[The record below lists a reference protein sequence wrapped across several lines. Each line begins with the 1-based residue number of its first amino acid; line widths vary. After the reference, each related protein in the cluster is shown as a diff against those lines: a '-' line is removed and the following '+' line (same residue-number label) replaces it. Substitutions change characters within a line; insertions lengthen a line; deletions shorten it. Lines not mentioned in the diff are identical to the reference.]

1 MSDAQQAEVSSSA
14 RRIVHFTCRA
24 LIVLLFGGTAASA
37 QTAATPADPDNYPNR
52 TIRYVVPYPPGA
64 FNDTLARI
72 VSQKLSEAWDVPVV
86 VENRPGGGTLIG
98 SEAVAK
104 APPDGY
110 TLLGVAFPFGANP
123 SIYKNLPYDTLKDF
137 TPLIFAGQTQNLL
150 VIKPSLPINSV
161 KELIDYAKKNP
172 GKVSYGSTG
181 IGSSNHL
188 SMELFKSMAGIDLV
202 HVPYK
207 GSAPMVNDMLGG
219 HIDIA
224 FDNTPNVLPQVNAD
238 KLRALGVS
246 SKARSAARSQCADG
260 VRGRRSRLRGHGVVR
275 HRRTRRHEA
284 GDRAEAQRG
293 DQRDLQD
300 GRCETTI
307 RRPGRRPRRRTAVAI
322 RRSHSRRDRRNGR
335 RSSRTRISSRNE
347 GSRQA
352 RDVVEPAR

>member
-1 MSDAQQAEVSSSA
+1 MSDTQQAEVSSSA
-14 RRIVHFTCRA
+14 RRLVHFTCCA
-24 LIVLLFGGTAASA
+24 LLALVLGSTAASA
-37 QTAATPADPDNYPNR
+37 QNAATPADSDSYPSR
-52 TIRYVVPYPPGA
+52 TIRYVVPYPPGG

-72 VSQKLSEAWDVPVV
+72 VSQKLSEAWNVPVV

-104 APPDGY
+104 AAPDGY

-123 SIYKNLPYDTLKDF
+123 SIYKNLPYDTVKDF

-224 FDNTPNVLPQVNAD
+224 FDNTPNVLPQVNGD

-246 SKARSAARSQCADG
+246 SKARSQLAANVPTVS
-260 VRGRRSRLRGHGVVR
+260 
-275 HRRTRRHEA
+275 EA
-284 GDRAEAQRG
+284 GVTGYEVTVWFGIVGPAGVKPEVVQKLNAALNAIFKMDDVKKRFVDQGVDPVGGTPAQFADHMRAEIAKW
-293 DQRDLQD
+293 
-300 GRCETTI
+300 
-307 RRPGRRPRRRTAVAI
+307 AK
-322 RRSHSRRDRRNGR
+322 
-335 RSSRTRISSRNE
+335 
-347 GSRQA
+347 
-352 RDVVEPAR
+352 VVKDANIQPE

>member
-1 MSDAQQAEVSSSA
+1 LSSA
-14 RRIVHFTCRA
+14 RRFVHFACRA
-24 LIVLLFGGTAASA
+24 LFVLLLGGTAASA
-37 QTAATPADPDNYPNR
+37 QTAPTQTDQDNYPSR
-52 TIRYVVPYPPGA
+52 TIRYVVPYPPGG

-72 VSQKLSEAWDVPVV
+72 VSQKLSEAWNVPVV

-123 SIYKNLPYDTLKDF
+123 SIYKNLPYDTVKDF

-224 FDNTPNVLPQVNAD
+224 FDNTPNVLPQVNGE
-238 KLRALGVS
+238 KLRARGVS
-246 SKARSAARSQCADG
+246 SKSRSQLAAN
-260 VRGRRSRLRGHGVVR
+260 VPTVS
-275 HRRTRRHEA
+275 EA
-284 GDRAEAQRG
+284 GVPDYEVTVWFGIVGPTGMKPEVVQKLNAEMNAIFKMDDVKKRFVDQGVDPVGGTPAQFADHIRAEIGKWAK
-293 DQRDLQD
+293 
-300 GRCETTI
+300 
-307 RRPGRRPRRRTAVAI
+307 
-322 RRSHSRRDRRNGR
+322 
-335 RSSRTRISSRNE
+335 
-347 GSRQA
+347 
-352 RDVVEPAR
+352 VVKDANIQPE

>member
-1 MSDAQQAEVSSSA
+1 MSEAQRAEVLSSA

-24 LIVLLFGGTAASA
+24 LVALLLGATAASA
-37 QTAATPADPDNYPNR
+37 QTAPAPADQDNYPSR
-52 TIRYVVPYPPGA
+52 TIRYVVPYPPGG
-64 FNDTLARI
+64 FNDTLGRI
-72 VSQKLSEAWDVPVV
+72 VSQKLSEAWGVPVV

-98 SEAVAK
+98 TESVAK

-123 SIYKNLPYDTLKDF
+123 SIYKNLPYDTVKDF

-150 VIKPSLPINSV
+150 VIKPSLPINTV
-161 KELIDYAKKNP
+161 QELIDYAKKNP

-224 FDNTPNVLPQVNAD
+224 FDNTPNVLPQVKGE

-246 SKARSAARSQCADG
+246 SKARSALAPNVPTVS
-260 VRGRRSRLRGHGVVR
+260 
-275 HRRTRRHEA
+275 EA
-284 GDRAEAQRG
+284 GVPGYEVAVWFGIVGPPGMRPEVVQKLNAEMNAIFKTDDVKKRFIDQGVDPVGGTPPQFADHIRAEIQKWAK
-293 DQRDLQD
+293 
-300 GRCETTI
+300 
-307 RRPGRRPRRRTAVAI
+307 
-322 RRSHSRRDRRNGR
+322 
-335 RSSRTRISSRNE
+335 
-347 GSRQA
+347 
-352 RDVVEPAR
+352 VVKDANIQPE

>member
-1 MSDAQQAEVSSSA
+1 MLCLTAPQAEVPSSA
-14 RRIVHFTCRA
+14 RRLVHFTCCA
-24 LIVLLFGGTAASA
+24 LLVFLLGGTAASA
-37 QTAATPADPDNYPNR
+37 QTAATPADPDNYPSR

-72 VSQKLSEAWDVPVV
+72 VSQKLSEAWGVPVV

-98 SEAVAK
+98 TESVAK
-104 APPDGY
+104 AAPDGY

-123 SIYKNLPYDTLKDF
+123 SIYKNLPYDTVKDF

-224 FDNTPNVLPQVNAD
+224 FDNTPNVLPQVNGE

-246 SKARSAARSQCADG
+246 SKARSALAANVPTVS
-260 VRGRRSRLRGHGVVR
+260 
-275 HRRTRRHEA
+275 EA
-284 GDRAEAQRG
+284 GVPGYEVTVWFGIVGPAGMRPEIVQKLNAEMNAIFKTDDVKRRFV
-293 DQRDLQD
+293 DQGVDPV
-300 GRCETTI
+300 G
-307 RRPGRRPRRRTAVAI
+307 GHAVAV
-322 RRSHSRRDRRNGR
+322 RRSHSRRDPEMGQGR
-335 RSSRTRISSRNE
+335 QGRE
-347 GSRQA
+347 Y
-352 RDVVEPAR
+352 PAGVIAGL

>member
-1 MSDAQQAEVSSSA
+1 MSETQRAEVPSSA
-14 RRIVHFTCRA
+14 RRLVHFACRA
-24 LIVLLFGGTAASA
+24 LLVLLVSATTASA
-37 QTAATPADPDNYPNR
+37 QTAPATPADPDNYPNR
-52 TIRYVVPYPPGA
+52 TIRYIVPYPPGA
-64 FNDTLARI
+64 FNDTLGRI
-72 VSQKLSEAWDVPVV
+72 VAQKLSEAWGVPVV

-123 SIYKNLPYDTLKDF
+123 SIYKNLPYDTVKDF

-188 SMELFKSMAGIDLV
+188 SMELFKSMAGVDLV

-224 FDNTPNVLPQVNAD
+224 FDNTPNVLPQVNGE

-246 SKARSAARSQCADG
+246 SKARSALAANVPTVS
-260 VRGRRSRLRGHGVVR
+260 
-275 HRRTRRHEA
+275 EA
-284 GDRAEAQRG
+284 GVPGYEVTVWFGIVGPAGMKPDVVKKLNEELNTIFGMDDVKRRFVEQGVDPVGGPPSRFADHIRAEIGKWAK
-293 DQRDLQD
+293 
-300 GRCETTI
+300 
-307 RRPGRRPRRRTAVAI
+307 
-322 RRSHSRRDRRNGR
+322 
-335 RSSRTRISSRNE
+335 
-347 GSRQA
+347 
-352 RDVVEPAR
+352 VVKDANIQPE